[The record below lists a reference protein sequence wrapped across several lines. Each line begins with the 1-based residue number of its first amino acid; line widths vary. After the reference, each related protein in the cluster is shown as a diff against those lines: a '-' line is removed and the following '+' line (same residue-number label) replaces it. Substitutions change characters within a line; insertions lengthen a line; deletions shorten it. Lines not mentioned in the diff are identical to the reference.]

1 MCQMGASWSEM
12 CGITGYTGQKDA
24 VGIVLEAL
32 KRLEYRGY
40 DSAGVAVVSNGL
52 SVFKDKG
59 RIAQLER
66 TIPETHGTTVIGHTR
81 WATHGRPSKENAH
94 PFLDCKGQIALAHNG
109 IIENFHSLREQ
120 LRQEGHTFTSETDS
134 EVAVHLVEKYYEGS
148 LEEAAR
154 MAMKQIQGAY
164 AFVIVH
170 SGEPGKI
177 VAARNFS
184 PMVIG
189 LGSGENLLASDIPA
203 ILKHTDKVIYLRDK
217 EMAVV
222 TPDSVRITDFEG
234 NEVKHQPQTIMW
246 SIEDAERGG
255 FEHFMIKEIFEQP
268 EAIHQTLLGR
278 FGESDIDRLL
288 SRNLSSIKIV
298 ACGTSYHAALAG
310 KYILEELG
318 RVPVTA
324 EMASEYRYSRGGTD
338 RPLVILISQS
348 GETADTLAAAREA
361 RKRGCPTLAVTNY
374 VGSSLTREADFT
386 FYTRAGLEIGV
397 AATKTFLTQLVA
409 MYLIGI
415 KLGLQRN
422 ALTPAQA
429 DSLLDELRALPRV
442 IQSVLDRADTVRKL
456 SAKYAPADNMFYIGR
471 YVNYPTALEGA
482 LKLKEISYVHAEGYP
497 GGELKHGPLALISE
511 KTPIVAIAIKDHTYE
526 KMLSNIG
533 EVNARGGP
541 VIGIGMDDDADLE
554 KYVDDLILVPTVRPL
569 LTPVPIVV
577 VLQLFAYHVAKARNC
592 AIDKPRNL
600 AKTVTVE

>member
-1 MCQMGASWSEM
+1 M
-12 CGITGYTGQKDA
+12 CGIAGYTGPKDA
-24 VGIVLEAL
+24 VGIVIEAL

-40 DSAGVAVVSNGL
+40 DSAGLAVVGSGL
-52 SVFKDKG
+52 TVFKDKG
-59 RIAQLER
+59 QIAQLEESL
-66 TIPETHGTTVIGHTR
+66 PEIHGDTVIGHTR

-120 LRQEGHTFTSETDS
+120 LRQEGHTFRSETDS
-134 EVAVHLVEKYYEGS
+134 EVAVHLVEKHYEGN
-148 LEEAAR
+148 LEDAVRE
-154 MAMKQIQGAY
+154 AMKHIQGAY
-164 AFVIVH
+164 SFVIVH
-170 SGEPGKI
+170 SSEPRKI

-203 ILKHTDKVIYLRDK
+203 ILKHTDKVIYLRDR
-217 EMAVV
+217 EIAVV
-222 TPDSVRITDFEG
+222 TPETVRITDFEG
-234 NEVKHQPQTIMW
+234 NEVKHAPQTIMW
-246 SIEDAERGG
+246 SMEDAERGG

-278 FGESDIDRLL
+278 IGESDVDKFI
-288 SRNLSSIKIV
+288 SRTLSSIKIV

-324 EMASEYRYSRGGTD
+324 ELASEYRYSRGGTD
-338 RPLVILISQS
+338 RPFVILISQS

-361 RKRGCPTLAVTNY
+361 KKRGCLTLAVTNY
-374 VGSSLTREADFT
+374 FGSSLTREADFT
-386 FYTRAGLEIGV
+386 FYTHAGLEIGV

-409 MYLIGI
+409 MYLLGTKIGV
-415 KLGLQRN
+415 QRN
-422 ALTPAQA
+422 ALTPTQA
-429 DSLLDELRALPRV
+429 EGLLNELRALPRV
-442 IQSVLDRADTVRKL
+442 VQAVLDQAEAVRGIA
-456 SAKYAPADNMFYIGR
+456 AKYAAADNMFYIGR
-471 YVNYPTALEGA
+471 YVNYPIALEGA

-497 GGELKHGPLALISE
+497 GGELKHGPLAVISE
-511 KTPIVAIAIKDHTYE
+511 KTPIVAIAVKDHTYE

-533 EVNARGGP
+533 EVNARGSP
-541 VIGIGMDDDADLE
+541 VIGIGMAGDMDLG
-554 KYVDDLILVPTVRPL
+554 KYVDDAILVPTVRPL
-569 LTPVPIVV
+569 LTPVPVVV
-577 VLQLFAYHVAKARNC
+577 VLQLFAYHVAKIRGC

>member
-1 MCQMGASWSEM
+1 M

>member
-1 MCQMGASWSEM
+1 M
-12 CGITGYTGQKDA
+12 CGITGYTGSKDA
-24 VGIVLEAL
+24 VGIVIEAL

-40 DSAGVAVVSNGL
+40 DSAGVAVVGKSL
-52 SVFKDKG
+52 SVFKDQG
-59 RIAQLER
+59 QIAQLER
-66 TIPETHGTTVIGHTR
+66 ILPETHGGTAIGHTR

-94 PFLDCKGQIALAHNG
+94 PFLDCKGQVALAHNG
-109 IIENFHSLREQ
+109 IIENFYSLREQ
-120 LRQEGHTFTSETDS
+120 LRQEGHTFASETDS
-134 EVAVHLVEKYYEGS
+134 EVAVHLVEKFYKGN
-148 LEEAAR
+148 LEDAVREAI
-154 MAMKQIQGAY
+154 KHIQGTY

-203 ILKHTDKVIYLRDK
+203 ILKHTDKVIYLRDR

-222 TPDSVRITDFEG
+222 TPNAVRITDFEG
-234 NEVKHQPQTIMW
+234 NEIRHEPQTIMW
-246 SIEDAERGG
+246 SMEDAERGG

-278 FGESDIDRLL
+278 FDESDIDRLL
-288 SRNLSSIKIV
+288 SQNLTSIKIV

-324 EMASEYRYSRGGTD
+324 ELASEYRYSRGGMD

-361 RKRGCPTLAVTNY
+361 KKRGCPTLAVTNY

-409 MYLIGI
+409 MYLIGM
-415 KLGLQRN
+415 KLGLQRS
-422 ALTPAQA
+422 ALTPTQA
-429 DSLLDELRALPRV
+429 DGLLNELRALPRV
-442 IQSVLDRADTVRKL
+442 VQSVLDRAEAVRKL
-456 SAKYAPADNMFYIGR
+456 AAKYAAADNVFYIGR
-471 YVNYPTALEGA
+471 YVNYPIALEGA

-497 GGELKHGPLALISE
+497 GGELKHGPLAVISE
-511 KTPIVAIAIKDHTYE
+511 KTPIVAIAVRDHTYE

-541 VIGIGMDDDADLE
+541 VIGVGMDDDSDLG
-554 KYVDDLILVPTVRPL
+554 KYVDDIILVPTVRPL
-569 LTPVPIVV
+569 LSPIPIVV
-577 VLQLFAYHVAKARNC
+577 ALQLLAYHVARARGC

>member
-1 MCQMGASWSEM
+1 M
-12 CGITGYTGQKDA
+12 CGITGYTGSKDA
-24 VGIVLEAL
+24 VGIVIEAL

-40 DSAGVAVVSNGL
+40 DSAGVAVAGSDL
-52 SVFKDKG
+52 FVFKDQG
-59 RIAQLER
+59 QIAQLER
-66 TIPETHGTTVIGHTR
+66 ILPETHGNTVIGHTR

-120 LRQEGHTFTSETDS
+120 LQQEGHTFTSETDS
-134 EVAVHLVEKYYEGS
+134 EVAVHLVEKFYKGN
-148 LEEAAR
+148 LEDAVREAV
-154 MAMKQIQGAY
+154 KHIQGAY

-170 SGEPGKI
+170 SGESGKI
-177 VAARNFS
+177 VAARNLS

-203 ILKHTDKVIYLRDK
+203 ILKHTDKVIYLRDR
-217 EMAVV
+217 EIAVV
-222 TPDSVRITDFEG
+222 TPDAVRITDFEG
-234 NEVKHQPQTIMW
+234 NEVRHEPQTITW

-278 FGESDIDRLL
+278 FGESDIDKLL
-288 SRNLSSIKIV
+288 SRDLSSIKIV

-324 EMASEYRYSRGGTD
+324 ELASEYRYSRGGTD

-361 RKRGCPTLAVTNY
+361 KRRGCPTLAVTNY

-409 MYLIGI
+409 MYLIGM

-422 ALTPAQA
+422 ALTPTQA
-429 DSLLDELRALPRV
+429 DGLLNELRALPRV
-442 IQSVLDRADTVRKL
+442 VQSVLDRAEAVMKL
-456 SAKYAPADNMFYIGR
+456 AAKYAAADNVFYIGR
-471 YVNYPTALEGA
+471 YVNYPIALEGA

-511 KTPIVAIAIKDHTYE
+511 KTPIVAIAVRDHTYE

-533 EVNARGGP
+533 EVNARGSP
-541 VIGIGMDDDADLE
+541 VIGIGMDDDSDLG
-554 KYVDDLILVPTVRPL
+554 KYVDDIILVPTVRPL
-569 LTPVPIVV
+569 LSPIPIVV
-577 VLQLFAYHVAKARNC
+577 ALQLLAYHVAKARGC